1 MLAVDASEGG
11 LKNFPTKRT
20 PNPLARDQNPQA
32 PNRDG
37 RAESLNSDQF
47 RLSDLRAIETPSI
60 EQRCPHR
67 GRPFQIQ
74 AQNSHLSDSDR
85 CEFCA

>member
-1 MLAVDASEGG
+1 MPRGADLGTSDQTHPE
-11 LKNFPTKRT
+11 PTGVRSK
-20 PNPLARDQNPQA
+20 PQA

-67 GRPFQIQ
+67 GRPIQIQ
-74 AQNSHLSDSDR
+74 AQKSYLSESDR

>member
-1 MLAVDASEGG
+1 MDASEGG
-11 LKNFPTKRT
+11 LRNFPTKRT
-20 PNPLARDQNPQA
+20 PNRVRSKPQA

-60 EQRCPHR
+60 EQRCLHR

-85 CEFCA
+85 YEFCA